1 MSPDGSSVGV
11 SRRRFLM
18 GAGGGALVAGA
29 ALAEGFIFEPAR
41 LHVSHH
47 SLGEPRSGLDPIRLA
62 VLTDLH
68 LRALGALHE
77 KLERAV
83 AEAEPDVILLVG
95 DSIDRSDNLPLLRE
109 FLETLPASAQRYATV
124 GNWEYWAGVDPD
136 ALRRTYEARDTRLLV
151 NESVELGPLALLYGL
166 DDSLAGRPNLSRLPT
181 DRDAEVLLLSHC
193 PGFRDELSSADGHRI
208 RAMISGHTHGG
219 QVAFRGWA
227 PLRPPGSGRYV
238 SGWYSGG
245 GPDLFVSRG
254 LGTSLLPL
262 RVGSVPELAVID
274 WHVPAQ

>member
-1 MSPDGSSVGV
+1 MSEDRLNAAV

-29 ALAEGFIFEPAR
+29 VLAEGFVFVPGR
-41 LHVSHH
+41 LSVSRH

-68 LRALGALHE
+68 LTTLGEFHE
-77 KLERAV
+77 KLERAL

-95 DSIDRSDNLPLLRE
+95 DSIDRSNNLPLLRE
-109 FLETLPASAQRYATV
+109 FLEALPTAAQKYATV
-124 GNWEYWAGVDPD
+124 GNWEYWAGVDLA
-136 ALRRTYEARDTRLLV
+136 ALRRTYEVGDTRLLV
-151 NESVELGPLALLYGL
+151 NESVELGPLAVLYGL
-166 DDSLAGRPNLSRLPT
+166 DDSLAGRPDLARLPT

-193 PGFRDELSSADGHRI
+193 PGFRDELSSADGDRI

-227 PLRPPGSGRYV
+227 PVRPPGSGRYV

-254 LGTSLLPL
+254 LGTSLVPL
-262 RVGSVPELAVID
+262 RMGSVPELAVID